1 MLSDR
6 PTKLVPPVLAKITA
20 WCVCLIVVG
29 VVVYF
34 IVQVI
39 ARLAFVA
46 LPVAIAL
53 LLTALLFPLTRSLRN
68 AGMRPIYAT
77 WITMLVALTV
87 LVGTGWLVGARAG
100 EEFPNLVKQ
109 VQETARTVQEWL
121 ITGPLHLQQAQIT
134 GYVDEIAA
142 MVNAQRSAITGTVLS
157 AGAVAVE
164 VLASIVL
171 LLFVTFFL
179 LKDGDRIWSWFL
191 KAFGGVAPRV
201 DRAGRAAWATL
212 SHYVQGTVA
221 VAAVH
226 GLIMGIV
233 LAGMGVPLWAPLA
246 VLIFFASFI
255 PIVGIFFAG
264 TIATLVTL
272 GAKGLVYA
280 LIFLGILIVEQQL
293 ENHVLQPL
301 IVGRALNFHP
311 LAIILV
317 LSIGGI
323 LAGIAGAA
331 VAVPVAAVIY
341 RALPELRHKP
351 PELPPGHDDEPPG
364 GAPPPG
370 PGPGRGLLGDD
381 GGGDRG
387 WPERPGGSG
396 ERPAG
401 SGERPAGPGGRSAGV
416 GDRPAGSEAPTESGD
431 RSTGSGERAAGSG
444 EQAAG
449 VRDGEGAARDGS
461 VGAQGREAGAQAR
474 AAGS

>member
-6 PTKLVPPVLAKITA
+6 PTKLVPPVLAKMATWSA
-20 WCVCLIVVG
+20 CLILVG

-34 IVQVI
+34 IVQAI

-53 LLTALLFPLTRSLRN
+53 LLTALLFPLTKVLRN
-68 AGMRPIYAT
+68 AGLRPIYAT
-77 WITMLVALTV
+77 WITMLVALAV

-100 EEFPNLVKQ
+100 EEFTNLVRQ
-109 VQETARTVQEWL
+109 VQETARSVQEWL
-121 ITGPLHLQQAQIT
+121 ITGPLHLKEAQIT

-142 MVNAQRSAITGTVLS
+142 MVNAQRTAITGTVLS

-179 LKDGDRIWSWFL
+179 LKDGDRIWVWFL

-201 DRAGRAAWATL
+201 DRAGRAAWTTL

-226 GLIMGIV
+226 GLVMGIV

-264 TIATLVTL
+264 TVATLVTL

-341 RALPELRHKP
+341 RALPELRHGP
-351 PELPPGHDDEPPG
+351 PELPPGHDDLASSGP
-364 GAPPPG
+364 PPPG
-370 PGPGRGLLGDD
+370 ADD
-381 GGGDRG
+381 G
-387 WPERPGGSG
+387 RPGGDT
-396 ERPAG
+396 
-401 SGERPAGPGGRSAGV
+401 GPGGP
-416 GDRPAGSEAPTESGD
+416 RPAAAPDAADGPSGAEGLRD
-431 RSTGSGERAAGSG
+431 ASGADDVLRA
-444 EQAAG
+444 
-449 VRDGEGAARDGS
+449 R
-461 VGAQGREAGAQAR
+461 
-474 AAGS
+474 

>member
-1 MLSDR
+1 MLPDR
-6 PTKLVPPVLAKITA
+6 PTKLVPPVLAKMAA
-20 WCVCLIVVG
+20 WCACLILVG

-34 IVQVI
+34 FALVI
-39 ARLAFVA
+39 ARLTFVA

-53 LLTALLFPLTRSLRN
+53 LLTALLFPLTNSLRQ

-77 WITMLVALTV
+77 WITMLVALAV
-87 LVGTGWLVGARAG
+87 LTGTGWLVGARASD
-100 EEFPNLVKQ
+100 EFPNLVQQ
-109 VQETARTVQEWL
+109 VQATARSVQDWL
-121 ITGPLHLQQAQIT
+121 ITGPLHLKEAQIT
-134 GYVDEIAA
+134 SYVDEIAT
-142 MVNAQRSAITGTVLS
+142 MVNAQRTAITGTVLS
-157 AGAVAVE
+157 AGAVAFE

-179 LKDGDRIWSWFL
+179 LKDGDRIWAWVL
-191 KAFGGVAPRV
+191 RGFGNVAPRV

-317 LSIGGI
+317 LAIGGI

-341 RALPELRHKP
+341 RALPELRHQP
-351 PELPPGHDDEPPG
+351 PALPPPSHSPDEDTGPGEVPRPRGDAAAPRDD
-364 GAPPPG
+364 APG
-370 PGPGRGLLGDD
+370 PRGAEPG
-381 GGGDRG
+381 
-387 WPERPGGSG
+387 
-396 ERPAG
+396 
-401 SGERPAGPGGRSAGV
+401 
-416 GDRPAGSEAPTESGD
+416 
-431 RSTGSGERAAGSG
+431 
-444 EQAAG
+444 
-449 VRDGEGAARDGS
+449 GEGAEPGS
-461 VGAQGREAGAQAR
+461 KGDNGRRVDTE
-474 AAGS
+474 

>member
-1 MLSDR
+1 MLPDH
-6 PTKLVPPVLAKITA
+6 PTKLVPPVLARTAA
-20 WCVCLIVVG
+20 WCVCLILVG

-34 IVQVI
+34 FIQVI
-39 ARLAFVA
+39 ARLTFVA

-53 LLTALLFPLTRSLRN
+53 LLTALLFPLTNRLRG

-87 LVGTGWLVGARAG
+87 LAGTGWLVGARAG
-100 EEFPNLVKQ
+100 EEFPNLVQQ
-109 VQETARTVQEWL
+109 VQATARSVQEWL
-121 ITGPLHLQQAQIT
+121 ITGPLHLKQAEIT
-134 GYVDEIAA
+134 SYVDEIAV

-157 AGAVAVE
+157 AGAVAFE

-179 LKDGDRIWSWFL
+179 LKDGDRIWAWFL
-191 KAFGGVAPRV
+191 KGFGGVAPRV
-201 DRAGRAAWATL
+201 DRAGRAAWTTL

-226 GLIMGIV
+226 GVIMGIV

-317 LSIGGI
+317 LAIGGI

-341 RALPELRHKP
+341 RALPELRH
-351 PELPPGHDDEPPG
+351 EQRALPPPDHTPYSGADPPD
-364 GAPPPG
+364 
-370 PGPGRGLLGDD
+370 GDD
-381 GGGDRG
+381 GDGGDGQRDDVLRG
-387 WPERPGGSG
+387 DGGVSG
-396 ERPAG
+396 
-401 SGERPAGPGGRSAGV
+401 GG
-416 GDRPAGSEAPTESGD
+416 GDDGD
-431 RSTGSGERAAGSG
+431 GGDG
-444 EQAAG
+444 Q
-449 VRDGEGAARDGS
+449 RDGVAAR
-461 VGAQGREAGAQAR
+461 
-474 AAGS
+474 

>member
-1 MLSDR
+1 MTADR
-6 PTKLVPPVLAKITA
+6 PTSLVPPVLAKMATWA
-20 WCVCLIVVG
+20 ACLILVG

-34 IVQVI
+34 FALGIG
-39 ARLAFVA
+39 RLSFVA
-46 LPVAIAL
+46 LPVAVAL
-53 LLTALLFPLTRSLRN
+53 LLTALLFPLTNRLRKT
-68 AGMRPIYAT
+68 GMRPIYAT

-87 LVGTGWLVGARAG
+87 LVGTGWLVGARAT
-100 EEFPNLVKQ
+100 EEFPNLVQQ
-109 VQETARTVQEWL
+109 VQATARDVQEWL

-134 GYVDEIAA
+134 GYVDEVAK
-142 MVNAQRSAITGTVLS
+142 MVNTQRTAITGTVLT
-157 AGAVAVE
+157 AGAVAFE

-191 KAFGGVAPRV
+191 RGFGAMSPRV
-201 DRAGRAAWATL
+201 DRAGRAAWTTL

-226 GLIMGIV
+226 GVIMGIV

-272 GAKGLVYA
+272 GANGPVYA
-280 LIFLGILIVEQQL
+280 LVFVGILVVEQQL

-317 LSIGGI
+317 LAVGGI
-323 LAGIAGAA
+323 LGGIAGAV

-341 RALPELRHKP
+341 RALPELRHAP
-351 PELPPGHDDEPPG
+351 PALPPAQSAEPE
-364 GAPPPG
+364 PG
-370 PGPGRGLLGDD
+370 PEPGRPPALPVL
-381 GGGDRG
+381 
-387 WPERPGGSG
+387 PGRDP
-396 ERPAG
+396 RPA
-401 SGERPAGPGGRSAGV
+401 
-416 GDRPAGSEAPTESGD
+416 DTE
-431 RSTGSGERAAGSG
+431 
-444 EQAAG
+444 
-449 VRDGEGAARDGS
+449 
-461 VGAQGREAGAQAR
+461 
-474 AAGS
+474 